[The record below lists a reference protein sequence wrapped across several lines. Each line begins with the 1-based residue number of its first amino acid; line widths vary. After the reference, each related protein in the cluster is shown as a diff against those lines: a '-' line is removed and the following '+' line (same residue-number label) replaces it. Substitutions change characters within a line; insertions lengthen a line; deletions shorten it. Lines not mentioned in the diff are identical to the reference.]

1 MDNILDLSSS
11 IRSTFA
17 GKQTASRGRV
27 PSLASDLASSISEN
41 TEALKELLANNSE
54 ARKELSNLV
63 DMIQE
68 SQALTGSALKEALA
82 GIEEQMEV
90 LRKAAG
96 KDGKKIDRLLGLSK
110 GIAKATGVRQ
120 ATAVPVADSTSSAV
134 ADATYTTGQ
143 DTDGKGKD
151 SKTLE
156 EILNTLKGTG
166 GAGGGT
172 GLIGTIIGGLAMAMA
187 GGLTISKILE
197 ELGFTKESFYNDI
210 KNMLGIGT
218 DPNGN
223 TSLIGQPGFTYNQNN
238 GLGPT
243 TVTRPN
249 GSQVDL
255 EENILDNTRADE
267 ILVAQA
273 LDGTRSRQVGRGV
286 LATANTAGR
295 VITPAVDAAGRMMNN
310 VTTNSRGQQIYRTSR
325 PGQVA
330 GRYASREAREALS
343 EKIGRT
349 VVAKAARMAPKV
361 IAKSLPFAGAIIG
374 LGEGAWRMINGDAV
388 GAAMSAASGAL
399 GPITAIT
406 VGAADI
412 AREVYKE
419 VYRDPETGEEIRPEN
434 DPLVRERLPAIVQL
448 ATAEL
453 KKLVMGELELHNAKS
468 SGLYDKDI
476 IGDSE
481 IDYEKLAQTNNADQ
495 LKAIIN
501 DDDLSGEDMA
511 AVRARLAEIENM
523 VPEPAAINENSA
535 ALLDPSLS
543 EPLMQ
548 AAETMTPEARME
560 LARVNP
566 ELRPMMEERG
576 LIEPATSTYGMTGD
590 AIYAMTPGN
599 MNGGTLVQNIDQSTN
614 TTVNGGNQGG
624 TGIIPLRSR
633 PENNVFEMY
642 QLGRIAPALGSGAK

>member
-54 ARKELSNLV
+54 ARKELSKLV

-68 SQALTGSALKEALA
+68 SQELTGSALKEALA
-82 GIEEQMEV
+82 GIEDQMET
-90 LRKAAG
+90 LRKTAG

-110 GIAKATGVRQ
+110 SIAKANGIRQ
-120 ATAVPVADSTSSAV
+120 ATAVPVTESTSTSV
-134 ADATYTTGQ
+134 ADTTYNTGQ
-143 DTDGKGKD
+143 DTDGESKD

-156 EILNTLKGTG
+156 EILKTLKGTG
-166 GAGGGT
+166 GAGGGS

-218 DPNGN
+218 DSNGN
-223 TSLIGQPGFTYNQNN
+223 TSLIGQPGLTYNQNN

-243 TVTRPN
+243 TVTRPD

-267 ILVAQA
+267 ILVTQA
-273 LDGTRSRQVGRGV
+273 LRSAPSRAVGRGV

-295 VITPAVDAAGRMMNN
+295 IITPAVDAVGRRMNN
-310 VTTNSRGQQIYRTSR
+310 VTTNSAGQLVDRTTR
-325 PGQVA
+325 
-330 GRYASREAREALS
+330 RYASKEAKEALS

-349 VVAKAARMAPKV
+349 VVAKAARAAPKI
-361 IAKSLPFAGAIIG
+361 IAKSIPFAGAIIG

-399 GPITAIT
+399 GPITAIS

-419 VYRDPETGEEIRPEN
+419 VYKDPETGEITNPEN
-434 DPLVRERLPAIVQL
+434 DPLVGERLPAIVQM

-453 KKLVMGELELHNAKS
+453 KKLVMGELALHDAKS
-468 SGLYDKDI
+468 SGLYDQDI
-476 IGDSE
+476 IGNSE
-481 IDYEKLAQTNNADQ
+481 IDYEKLAQTDNADQ

-501 DDDLSGEDMA
+501 DNDLSGEDMA

-535 ALLDPSLS
+535 ALLDPSVS

-576 LIEPATSTYGMTGD
+576 LIESATPTYAMTGD
-590 AIYAMTPGN
+590 AIENMTPGN
-599 MNGGTLVQNIDQSTN
+599 MNGGTFVQHIDQSTN

-624 TGIIPLRSR
+624 SGIIPLRSR

-642 QLGRIAPALGSGAK
+642 QLGRISPALGNGAK

>member
-27 PSLASDLASSISEN
+27 PGLASDLASSISEN

-54 ARKELSNLV
+54 ARKELSKLV

-68 SQALTGSALKEALA
+68 SQELTGSALKEALA
-82 GIEEQMEV
+82 GIEEQMET
-90 LRKAAG
+90 LRKTAG

-110 GIAKATGVRQ
+110 SIAKANGIRQ
-120 ATAVPVADSTSSAV
+120 ATAVPVTESTSTSV
-134 ADATYTTGQ
+134 ADTTYNTGQ
-143 DTDGKGKD
+143 DTDGENKD

-156 EILNTLKGTG
+156 EILKALKGTG
-166 GAGGGT
+166 GAGGGS
-172 GLIGTIIGGLAMAMA
+172 GLIGKIIGGLAMAMA
-187 GGLTISKILE
+187 GGFTISKILG
-197 ELGFTKESFYNDI
+197 ELGFTKEKFYDDI

-218 DPNGN
+218 DSNGN
-223 TSLIGQPGFTYNQNN
+223 TSVIGQPGLTYNQNN

-243 TVTRPN
+243 TVTRPD

-267 ILVAQA
+267 ILATQA
-273 LDGTRSRQVGRGV
+273 LRSAPSRALGRGV
-286 LATANTAGR
+286 MATAATAGNM
-295 VITPAVDAAGRMMNN
+295 ITPAVNAAGLKMNN
-310 VTTNSRGQQIYRTSR
+310 VTTIVNKKGVTQFVDKTTR
-325 PGQVA
+325 
-330 GRYASREAREALS
+330 RYATKEAKEALS
-343 EKIGRT
+343 KKIGRT
-349 VVAKAARMAPKV
+349 VVAKVARAAPKIV
-361 IAKSLPFAGAIIG
+361 AKSIPVAGAIIG
-374 LGEGAWRMINGDAV
+374 LGEAAWRLWEGDAV

-399 GPITAIT
+399 GPITAIS

-419 VYRDPETGEEIRPEN
+419 VYKDPDTGEITNPED
-434 DPLVRERLPAIVQL
+434 DPLVGQRLPGIVQM

-453 KKLVMGELELHNAKS
+453 KKVVMGQLALHHAKS

-476 IGDSE
+476 IGNSE
-481 IDYEKLAQTNNADQ
+481 IDYEKLAQTDSADQ

-501 DDDLSGEDMA
+501 NDDLSGEDMA

-535 ALLDPSLS
+535 ALLDPALS

-576 LIEPATSTYGMTGD
+576 LIESATPTYAMTGD
-590 AIYAMTPGN
+590 AIENMTPGN
-599 MNGGTLVQNIDQSTN
+599 MNGGTFVQNIDQSTN
-614 TTVNGGNQGG
+614 TTVSGGNQGG

-642 QLGRIAPALGSGAK
+642 QLGRISPALGNGAK